1 LLYGVVNIVEPVP
14 STTIKGD
21 TGGFPN
27 CHIRE
32 HQIRTVKPDEIPELL
47 DQRSLHGMKTPKE
60 VIHSQFVQRSNHRQ
74 SPNQI
79 PDQAERYQIPRR
91 HLPQLSIS
99 TYLVIFRQLTETQT
113 APAEP
118 RGDDV
123 LQTDERRAADEQ
135 DVRRVE
141 GSDLAPRS
149 SGKENHLKM

>member
-91 HLPQLSIS
+91 QLPQLSIS
-99 TYLVIFRQLTETQT
+99 RNLEIFRQLTETQT

-118 RGDDV
+118 LRDDV
-123 LQTDERRAADEQ
+123 HQTDERPAADEQ

-141 GSDLAPRS
+141 GSDPRD
-149 SGKENHLKM
+149 